1 MIEFRN
7 VSMKYKTNGA
17 VALDK
22 VNVKI
27 NDGEFVFIVG
37 ASGAGKSSFLN
48 VIMGQEKVDSGEV
61 KVGNYSLNT
70 IKRRELP
77 YLRRMLGI
85 VFQDFR
91 LIPKMTVYD
100 NVAFA
105 LRVIGMGERK
115 ITKRVRYVLKL
126 VDLSS
131 KAKNFPHQLS
141 QGERQRVAI
150 ARALVNNPE
159 VIIADEPT
167 GNLDPVLS
175 GEIMSLFDKINA
187 LGATVVVVTH
197 DLELVHQFD
206 HRIVT
211 IENGKIVSDI
221 PSRVHP
227 SYKLP
232 EIDDEFEEAEDA
244 QPELDED
251 EAEYTQESEDTV
263 QAETSDV
270 EEDEDEYGEDDRLEL
285 FSEEEI
291 ELNMDEVK
299 EDEPNG

>member
-1 MIEFRN
+1 MIEFTN
-7 VSMKYKTNGA
+7 VKMKYKTNGA
-17 VALDK
+17 VALDN
-22 VNVKI
+22 VSVKI
-27 NDGEFVFIVG
+27 DDGEFVFIVG

-48 VIMGQEKVDSGEV
+48 VIMGQEKVDSGVV
-61 KVGNYSLNT
+61 KVGPYNLNT

-85 VFQDFR
+85 IFQDFR

-100 NVAFA
+100 NIAFA
-105 LRVIGMGERK
+105 LRVIGLGEK
-115 ITKRVRYVLKL
+115 IITKRVRYVLKL

-131 KAKNFPHQLS
+131 KSRNYPNQLS

-150 ARALVNNPE
+150 ARALVNNPG

-211 IENGKIVSDI
+211 IENGRIVSDI
-221 PSRVHP
+221 PSKSRLNVNEQ
-227 SYKLP
+227 Y
-232 EIDDEFEEAEDA
+232 EEDDEAEEEEQEASGQDEQQDEAVIDSEEMTQEAEEAEVS
-244 QPELDED
+244 E
-251 EAEYTQESEDTV
+251 EYEQQE
-263 QAETSDV
+263 
-270 EEDEDEYGEDDRLEL
+270 EED
-285 FSEEEI
+285 
-291 ELNMDEVK
+291 
-299 EDEPNG
+299 NG